1 MAEPLLAVQDL
12 KQHFHIRQGLFL
24 PPKVVHA
31 VDGVS
36 LKLEAGTTLGLVG
49 ESGCG
54 KSTLARSIARL
65 YRPTAGRILFQGSD
79 ITRIEGREL
88 LQNRQHFQM
97 IFQDPYSSLNP
108 RMTVLDIIR
117 EPLDI
122 FAQRGLLTLSLAER
136 ERRVLELMDHVGL
149 SRAWRHRYPHEFSG
163 GQRQRV
169 GIARALALSPK
180 LIIADEPVS
189 ALDVSIQA
197 QILNLIETIRHEY
210 RQSYIFIAHDLA
222 VVQHICDTV
231 AVMYL
236 GVIVEQA
243 PARELARRP
252 LHPYSQALYSAA
264 PIPDPVQ
271 ERSRRRIVLK
281 GDVPS
286 PVGERQGCYFHERCP
301 HRMPRC
307 LVEKPELREVSPGRQ
322 VACFLYDKA
331 QSQGPGG

>member
-1 MAEPLLAVQDL
+1 MAEPLLRVENL
-12 KQHFHIRQGLFL
+12 VQHFHLRQGLFR
-24 PPKVVHA
+24 PHRVVRA

-36 LKLEAGTTLGLVG
+36 FQLEAGRTLGLVG

-65 YRPTAGRILFQGSD
+65 YRPTAGRILFEGQD
-79 ITRIEGREL
+79 ITRQEGRDL
-88 LQNRQHFQM
+88 LETRRSIQM

-108 RMTVLDIIR
+108 RMTVFEIVR

-122 FAQRGLLTLSLAER
+122 YAARGLLPLNRRQR
-136 ERRVLELMDHVGL
+136 EDRVLQLMDQVGL
-149 SRAWRHRYPHEFSG
+149 SRRWRNRYPHEFSG

-180 LIIADEPVS
+180 LILADEPVS

-197 QILNLIETIRHEY
+197 QILNLIRSIRAEY
-210 RQSYIFIAHDLA
+210 HQSFLFIAHDLA
-222 VVQHICDTV
+222 VVQYICDEV

-252 LHPYSQALYSAA
+252 LHPYAQALYSAA

-271 ERSRRRIVLK
+271 ERSRKRILLG

-286 PVGERQGCYFHERCP
+286 PIGERRGCPFHDRCP

-307 LVEKPELREVSPGRQ
+307 AEETPQLRPVGEGRS
-322 VACFLYDKA
+322 VACFLYDEPKT
-331 QSQGPGG
+331 